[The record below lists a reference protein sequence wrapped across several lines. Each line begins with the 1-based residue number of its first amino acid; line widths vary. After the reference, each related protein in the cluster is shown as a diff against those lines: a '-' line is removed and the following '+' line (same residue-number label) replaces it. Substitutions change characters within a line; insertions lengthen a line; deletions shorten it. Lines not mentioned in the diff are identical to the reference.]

1 MTRPK
6 YREIIDPRLLAG
18 GLILLTTVGVHSQQ
32 KTSREI
38 DGLIGPVHKVVT
50 VHTAFVR
57 TGDKWVEDGETT
69 TSVRTYD
76 EKENGGRSRDG
87 GSESANGRG
96 GGTVKHNDKGQV
108 VERAFYGPDNE
119 LAGKILFTHDQA
131 GRVIEVVE
139 QNGKGNLRRRHEQTF
154 DDRGNM
160 TSLSTFGSDNKIN
173 RKLTWTFDTKG
184 NRTEW
189 TEQLLKGDELT
200 LFQRITSTYD
210 DKNNVLVE
218 TQYGNP
224 EGSVMR
230 QVFSYEFDARGN
242 WIKRERL
249 LLAGDSNEAQRRD
262 LDLRSITYYEN

>member
-1 MTRPK
+1 MPK
-6 YREIIDPRLLAG
+6 FREIMDPRLLAG
-18 GLILLTTVGVHSQQ
+18 GLVLLTAVGVHAQQ
-32 KTSREI
+32 KTSREL

-50 VHTAFVR
+50 VHTSFVR
-57 TGDKWVEDGETT
+57 TADKWVEEGEAN
-69 TSVRTYD
+69 TSVRIYE
-76 EKENGGRSRDG
+76 EKENDGRLREASSETG
-87 GSESANGRG
+87 LGSGEL
-96 GGTVKHNDKGQV
+96 KYNDKGQV
-108 VERAFYGPDNE
+108 VERAFYGPNNE
-119 LAGKILFTHDQA
+119 LAGKILFTYDQA
-131 GRVIEVVE
+131 GRVIEVLE
-139 QNGKGNLRRRHEQTF
+139 QNGQGDLRRRHEQTF

-189 TEQLLKGDELT
+189 TEQLLKGDELA

-230 QVFSYEFDARGN
+230 QAFSYEFDARGN

-249 LLAGDSNEAQRRD
+249 FIAGDSNEAQRRD
-262 LDLRSITYYEN
+262 LDLRSITYYDN

>member
-1 MTRPK
+1 MPK
-6 YREIIDPRLLAG
+6 YREIIHQRLLAG
-18 GLILLTTVGVHSQQ
+18 GLVLLTTVSVHSQQ

-50 VHTAFVR
+50 VHTTFAR
-57 TGDKWVEDGETT
+57 AADKWVEDGEAN
-69 TSVRTYD
+69 TSVRIYD
-76 EKENGGRSRDG
+76 EKEPDRRFRDA
-87 GSESANGRG
+87 GSETANGHG
-96 GGTVKHNDKGQV
+96 GGTVKYNDKGQV
-108 VERAFYGPDNE
+108 VERAFHGPNNE
-119 LAGKILFTHDQA
+119 LAGKILFTYDQA
-131 GRVIEVVE
+131 GRVTEVLE
-139 QNGKGNLRRRHEQTF
+139 QNGQGDLQRRHEQTF

-189 TEQLLKGDELT
+189 TERLLKGDELA

-210 DKNNVLVE
+210 DKDNVLVE

-224 EGSVMR
+224 EGSVMS

-262 LDLRSITYYEN
+262 LDLRSITYYDN